1 MINKAIKTGAIIAMG
16 SQVLISDAGAHKLNA
31 DSAPAQQ
38 QHQQAITSLVQSS
51 TASQT
56 QEK

>member
-1 MINKAIKTGAIIAMG
+1 MINKAIKTGATIAMG

-31 DSAPAQQ
+31 DSAPAAQ
-38 QHQQAITSLVQSS
+38 QQAITSLVQSS